1 MVALGCKY
9 LRICHLNNCAMGVAT
24 QDETLRRQHFHG
36 LPERVINYFRF
47 IAQETR
53 ELMAQLGVRKITDL
67 IGRTDL
73 LSCLEGITSKQ
84 QKLSLTGL
92 LETASSP
99 TGKALYCQEHNDTYD
114 KGELNQRI
122 VAQTITGVEQKISQT
137 HYFSIRNTDRSVGAT
152 LSGLIAKTYGESG
165 LSATPIKLHFTGT
178 AGQSFGVWNAQGVEL
193 TLVGDAND
201 YVGKGMAGWTHCYFT
216 ASRFCL

>member
-1 MVALGCKY
+1 
-9 LRICHLNNCAMGVAT
+9 
-24 QDETLRRQHFHG
+24 
-36 LPERVINYFRF
+36 
-47 IAQETR
+47 
-53 ELMAQLGVRKITDL
+53 
-67 IGRTDL
+67 
-73 LSCLEGITSKQ
+73 
-84 QKLSLTGL
+84 
-92 LETASSP
+92 

-193 TLVGDAND
+193 TL
-201 YVGKGMAGWTHCYFT
+201 
-216 ASRFCL
+216 